1 MQGNCTRNI
10 GNGMNEPMVIRFQR
24 MAMSNETTTPD
35 LLRMAKAIAVKLQLK
50 DVCEW
55 IDYELNGYPPK
66 VTVPDYRITRGKLL
80 GRNPKIGLIPIEV
93 SSAKQEEKLST
104 VQIGAPVSELAM
116 AYSMPNAIMDFPFSS
131 EFSNRLQLNQPEFLR
146 FPILRRIGQTKM
158 LNVVEQVR
166 NRLLDWAL
174 ALEQQGILGE
184 NLQFSQQDKNRAPM
198 TTNHFNF
205 NGNINNA
212 GVIGADNH
220 EFTQQNTLQIAAGDF
235 DALRA
240 CLESMGFAP
249 ADVQELKAVLG
260 NESAAAGSSRVLPKV
275 YAWLGRAGERVLDSG
290 LEKAAPAAIEAISNY
305 LGF

>member
-1 MQGNCTRNI
+1 
-10 GNGMNEPMVIRFQR
+10 MNEPMVIRFQR

-290 LEKAAPAAIEAISNY
+290 LEKAAPAAIEAISKY

>member
-1 MQGNCTRNI
+1 
-10 GNGMNEPMVIRFQR
+10 MNEPMVIRFQR

-80 GRNPKIGLIPIEV
+80 GRNPQRGLIPMEV
-93 SSAKQEEKLST
+93 SSAKQEEELST

-166 NRLLDWAL
+166 NRLLDWSL

-212 GVIGADNH
+212 GVIGSDNH
-220 EFTQQNTLQIAAGDF
+220 DFTQQNTLQIAAGDF

-240 CLESMGFAP
+240 CLESVGFAA
-249 ADVQELKAVLG
+249 ADVQELKTVLDSEPAPAVSG
-260 NESAAAGSSRVLPKV
+260 RVLPKV
-275 YAWLGRAGERVLDSG
+275 YAWLGRAGERVLDAG
-290 LEKAAPAAIEAISNY
+290 LEKAAPAAIEAISKY

>member
-1 MQGNCTRNI
+1 
-10 GNGMNEPMVIRFQR
+10 MNEPMVIRFQR
-24 MAMSNETTTPD
+24 MAMSNETSTPD
-35 LLRMAKAIAVKLQLK
+35 LLRMAKAIAVKLQLN

-80 GRNPKIGLIPIEV
+80 GRNPQIGLIPMEV
-93 SSAKQEEKLST
+93 GNAKQEEKLST
-104 VQIGAPVSELAM
+104 VRICAPISELAM
-116 AYSMPNAIMDFPFSS
+116 AYGMPYATMDFAFSS
-131 EFSNRLQLNQPEFLR
+131 ESSNRMQKNMPEYLR

-166 NRLLDWAL
+166 NRLLDWSL

-198 TTNHFNF
+198 TTNNFNF
-205 NGNINNA
+205 NGNISNA

-220 EFTQQNTLQIAAGDF
+220 DFTQQNTLQIAAGDF

-240 CLESMGFAP
+240 SLESMGFAP
-249 ADVQELKAVLG
+249 ADVQDLKNVLDSEPAPAV
-260 NESAAAGSSRVLPKV
+260 SGSVLPKV
-275 YAWLGRAGERVLDSG
+275 YAWLGRAGERVLDAG
-290 LEKAAPAAIEAISNY
+290 LDKAAPAAIEAISKY

>member
-1 MQGNCTRNI
+1 
-10 GNGMNEPMVIRFQR
+10 MNEPMVIRFQR

-80 GRNPKIGLIPIEV
+80 GRNPQRGLIPMEV
-93 SSAKQEEKLST
+93 SNAKQEEKLST
-104 VQIGAPVSELAM
+104 VHIGAPVSELAM

-131 EFSNRLQLNQPEFLR
+131 EFSNSLQLNQPEFLR

-166 NRLLDWAL
+166 NRLLDWSL

-220 EFTQQNTLQIAAGDF
+220 DFKQQNTLQITAGDF

-249 ADVQELKAVLG
+249 ADVQELKTVLDSEPAPAV
-260 NESAAAGSSRVLPKV
+260 SDRVLPKV
-275 YAWLGRAGERVLDSG
+275 YAWLGRAGERVLDTG
-290 LEKAAPAAIEAISNY
+290 LEKAAPAAIEAISKY

>member
-1 MQGNCTRNI
+1 
-10 GNGMNEPMVIRFQR
+10 MNEPMVIRFQR

-80 GRNPKIGLIPIEV
+80 GHNPQRGLIPMEV

-166 NRLLDWAL
+166 NRLLDWSL

-220 EFTQQNTLQIAAGDF
+220 DFKQQNTLQITAGDF
-235 DALRA
+235 DTLRA

-249 ADVQELKAVLG
+249 ADVQELKTVLDSEPAPAVSG
-260 NESAAAGSSRVLPKV
+260 RALPKV
-275 YAWLGRAGERVLDSG
+275 YAWLGRAGERVLDAG
-290 LEKAAPAAIEAISNY
+290 LEKAAPAAIEAISKY

>member
-1 MQGNCTRNI
+1 
-10 GNGMNEPMVIRFQR
+10 MNEPMVIRFQR